1 MAYVLGN
8 KIVKDTKE
16 YDSYAYGITLP
27 IKRGNGGYFEQAFTS
42 YEQTKSNLKNLLLTK
57 KGERIMQPEFGTG
70 LESLLFEPMSD
81 GIFETSLSDT
91 ITRTVNYWLPYVNI
105 EEINIEMTDEMKDNH
120 IAHMTIH
127 FTIGNQIELQEITF
141 TVRG

>member
-27 IKRGNGGYFEQAFTS
+27 IKRGGNGYFEQAFTS
-42 YEQTKSNLKNLLLTK
+42 FEQAKSNLKNLLLTK
-57 KGERIMQPEFGTG
+57 QGERIMQPQFGTG
-70 LESLLFEPMSD
+70 LEALLFEPMDSE
-81 GIFETSLSDT
+81 FENKLTDV
-91 ITRTVNYWLPYVNI
+91 ITQSVNYWLPYINI
-105 EEINIEMTDEMKDNH
+105 EQIDIEMTDEMKDKH
-120 IAHMTIH
+120 IAHMKIQ
-127 FTIGNQIELQEITF
+127 FTVGNQIELQEITF

>member
-27 IKRGNGGYFEQAFTS
+27 LKRGGNGFFEQAFTS
-42 YEQTKSNLKNLLLTK
+42 FEQAKSNLKNLLLTK
-57 KGERIMQPEFGTG
+57 KGERVMQPEFGTG
-70 LESLLFEPMSD
+70 LESLLFEPMDSAFESD
-81 GIFETSLSDT
+81 LRDT
-91 ITRTVNYWLPYVNI
+91 ITETVNYWLPYINI
-105 EEINIEMTDEMKDNH
+105 EDIEIEMTDEMKDRH
-120 IAHMTIH
+120 LAHMKIQ
-127 FTIGNQIELQEITF
+127 FTVGNQIDLQEITF